1 MMMAAHLAVIESHG
15 LVSASVCFRPQ
26 IPLAAVQASIQLSA
40 LIPRTQTSR
49 RDSIHWQLNTLL
61 FSFPRY
67 ASACL
72 SRLRAPFP
80 LALYSLLR
88 VLTLPLR
95 SKLFQRHRY
104 HASELLDHGPEY
116 LMHKEDHIEG
126 RGWKTAAD
134 GVIGENR
141 DLIQRISTSLTVSS
155 SSSSR

>member
-72 SRLRAPFP
+72 SWLRAPFP

-88 VLTLPLR
+88 VLSLPLR
-95 SKLFQRHRY
+95 SKLIHRHRY
-104 HASELLDHGPEY
+104 HASGLFDHVPEY
-116 LMHKEDHIEG
+116 LKEDHVEG

-134 GVIGENR
+134 AVIGENR